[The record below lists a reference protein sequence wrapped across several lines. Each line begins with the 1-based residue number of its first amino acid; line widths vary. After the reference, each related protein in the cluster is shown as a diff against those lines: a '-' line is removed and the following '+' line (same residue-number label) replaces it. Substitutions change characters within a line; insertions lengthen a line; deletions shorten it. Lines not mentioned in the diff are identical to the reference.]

1 MSIFGKIL
9 AFLNILG
16 MVFLF
21 FMALMTYSRRE
32 AWMYANYR
40 HDVALRG
47 IALNREERDAQGNLV
62 YLDMPK
68 QMQKEL
74 FPTEPVATQKEEVE
88 RVRKKLQK
96 KVDDAGD
103 PQKQSVVYATI
114 LLPLARTNAQRE
126 DLLSIRT
133 HLADDNAVDKL
144 KAEFKEA
151 YVGAVK
157 DNKAAQQAM
166 KDNPAVKEKKV
177 EWAFTQRLN
186 DLRGEPRRPFVN
198 AFLGIM
204 KAAPDK
210 ELDAAFDETLAVIHK
225 QVKDEFDREFNF
237 VLNTPAAQM
246 TDAERREAVS
256 RLLFNL
262 IESDRA
268 TDPAGDP
275 KEAKPQAEVYVD
287 PTYKR
292 YLAVVGYEQAAR
304 TVNRQ
309 ARLLAEIASDLD
321 YELGRDRAAFA
332 LALTQV
338 VEQAKHSARHAEKL
352 KDDVDR
358 EKRLVADQ
366 QVLVNQRKMNVDAAE
381 KELNEYRDATEKKL
395 KELRQMSDDVFRIRV
410 AVRDA
415 TVLNQEHERT
425 IRQLEGQRWLPF
437 VGNLFLLNREER

>member
-1 MSIFGKIL
+1 MSIFGKVL
-9 AFLNILG
+9 AFFNILG

-40 HDVALRG
+40 HDVALKG

-88 RVRKKLQK
+88 RVQKKLQK
-96 KVDDAGD
+96 KVNDAGG
-103 PQKQSVVYATI
+103 QEQQSVKYATI
-114 LLPLARTNAQRE
+114 LLPLTRTNAQRE

-133 HLADDNAVDKL
+133 HLADDNAVGKL

-151 YVGAVK
+151 YVAAVK
-157 DNKAAQQAM
+157 DSKAAQQAA
-166 KDNPAVKEKKV
+166 KDNPNVKEKKV
-177 EWAFTQRLN
+177 EWAFTERVN
-186 DLRGEPRRPFVN
+186 DLGGEPRRPFAN
-198 AFLGIM
+198 AFLAVM

-210 ELDAAFDETLAVIHK
+210 ELDAAFDETLAAIHK
-225 QVKDEFDREFNF
+225 QVKDEFDREFNY

-262 IESDRA
+262 VESDRA
-268 TDPAGDP
+268 TDPPGDA
-275 KEAKPQAEVYVD
+275 KESKPQEVYAD
-287 PTYKR
+287 PAYKR
-292 YLAVVGYEQAAR
+292 YLNVVGYEQAVR

-309 ARLLAEIASDLD
+309 AKLLAEIASDLD
-321 YELGRDRAAFA
+321 YEIQRDHAGFA

-338 VEQAKHSARHAEKL
+338 IEQAKHSARHAEKL
-352 KDDVDR
+352 KDDVER

-366 QVLVNQRKMNVDAAE
+366 QVVVNTRRQNVADAQAE
-381 KELNEYRDATEKKL
+381 LKEYQDTTAKKL

-425 IRQLEGQRWLPF
+425 IRRLEGQRWLPF
-437 VGNLFLLNREER
+437 VGNLYLLNRVER